1 MSSLVTIV
9 DTICS
14 SEWVTLDAWD
24 SSDYK
29 YDTEYHCD
37 SKRDALSEELQ
48 SPPFKKTRMQDSMA
62 DSSFYDYSLSSQGKK
77 NSKVSS
83 TAVLSDPPTSSHK
96 DVDSIS
102 TTGNTYRD
110 APAEKQ
116 QSSPFN
122 KTRMQDSM
130 ADSRL
135 NDFSLSSQGKNNS
148 KIASTAILSDPPNG
162 SHKDVDSISSTE
174 KTFDWQEMQQDP
186 QAIKPIISSRSVN
199 TVASIVAPIQR
210 RVRYAKNKLNSTCHI
225 CKVTFRT
232 SYKLK
237 IHMSS
242 HTGGKGD
249 ICNISGKGFTR
260 GPDFNQPRHVHP
272 SHTGGKGDTCNIS
285 GKGFTRGPDF
295 NKPRHV
301 HPSGRFP
308 CPICDKFF
316 LSATD
321 RLIHVLTQGCT
332 SGHRHLR
339 LNGKVWHCITCN
351 DKEFVKKEEA
361 ERHAREHELGK
372 DLHCLICNYDFK
384 GKKAN
389 DLEAYNN
396 LLVPHVKKMHHENLL
411 ILTTMYK

>member
-9 DTICS
+9 DTVCS
-14 SEWVTLDAWD
+14 SEWVTLDAWEN
-24 SSDYK
+24 SDYV
-29 YDTEYHCD
+29 YDTEYHCV
-37 SKRDALSEELQ
+37 SQRDALSEELQ
-48 SPPFKKTRMQDSMA
+48 SPPLKKARMQESIT
-62 DSSFYDYSLSSQGKK
+62 DSSFYDYSLSSKGKK
-77 NSKVSS
+77 NSKVAS
-83 TAVLSDPPTSSHK
+83 TAVLSDPPTGSHK

-102 TTGNTYRD
+102 TKGNTYRD
-110 APAEKQ
+110 APAEEQ
-116 QSSPFN
+116 HSSSLK
-122 KTRMQDSM
+122 KTRM

-135 NDFSLSSQGKNNS
+135 NDYSLSSQGKNNS
-148 KIASTAILSDPPNG
+148 KIASTAILSDAPNG
-162 SHKDVDSISSTE
+162 SHKDVDTIPSTE

-186 QAIKPIISSRSVN
+186 HAIKPIISSRSVN

-225 CKVTFRT
+225 CEETFRT

-272 SHTGGKGDTCNIS
+272 S
-285 GKGFTRGPDF
+285 
-295 NKPRHV
+295 
-301 HPSGRFP
+301 GRFP
-308 CPICDKFF
+308 YPICDKFF
-316 LSATD
+316 LNVTD

-332 SGHRHLR
+332 RGHRHLR
-339 LNGKVWHCITCN
+339 LIGKVWHCLTCT

-361 ERHAREHELGK
+361 ERHAREHEMGK
-372 DLHCLICNYDFK
+372 DLHCLICNHDFK

-396 LLVPHVKKMHHENLL
+396 LLVPHVKKMHHENLQ